1 MRSPV
6 MPSSFTR
13 RRPPSRPSKRADSSM
28 PDPTPPLTAA
38 PSPIAPVPS
47 PGPAAWALHPE
58 AEVVVRHGPSAEV
71 RAWLARLQARRSA
84 DTALP
89 TQIFEFP
96 ATMLGIQ
103 AINARLRN
111 AFLGRRLLWGAG
123 P

>member
-1 MRSPV
+1 
-6 MPSSFTR
+6 
-13 RRPPSRPSKRADSSM
+13 M

-38 PSPIAPVPS
+38 PSPIAPVPC
-47 PGPAAWALHPE
+47 PGPLALALHTE
-58 AEVVVRHGPSAEV
+58 DEVVVRHGPSAEV
-71 RAWLARLQARRSA
+71 RAWLARLQSRRSA

-89 TQIFEFP
+89 IQIFEFP

-123 P
+123 PGERPRPRG